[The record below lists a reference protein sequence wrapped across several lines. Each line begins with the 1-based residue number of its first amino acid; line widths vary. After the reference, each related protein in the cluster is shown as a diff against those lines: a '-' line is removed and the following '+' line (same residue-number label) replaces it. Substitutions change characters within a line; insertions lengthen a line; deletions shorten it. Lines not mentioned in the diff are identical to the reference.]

1 MSLIF
6 FIGNDSY
13 VCEKVHPGIDAHPEE
28 IQIILLRTPHERMKG
43 CAAASFITVHAL
55 PVVAWEK
62 SVTARTADDLTGPPF

>member
-1 MSLIF
+1 MAIERLDCDHTF
-6 FIGNDSY
+6 
-13 VCEKVHPGIDAHPEE
+13 
-28 IQIILLRTPHERMKG
+28 HERMKG

>member
-1 MSLIF
+1 M
-6 FIGNDSY
+6 G
-13 VCEKVHPGIDAHPEE
+13 AHLKAVV
-28 IQIILLRTPHERMKG
+28 ILVWILGPHERMKG